1 MKIEA
6 FEIDIPEAD
15 LRDLHDRLVATRWPG
30 PAPSPA
36 WEDGPDLGFMQRLAA
51 YWRDGFDWRA
61 QERRLNA
68 LPQFMAALDGQDIHF
83 VHARG
88 EGSSPMPLIL
98 THGWPGSFLE
108 FEQILPMLTHPSLF
122 GGDAADAFDVVI
134 PSLPGFGFSPAPTRP
149 GTSPRRIA
157 GLWVEL
163 MRGLGYGR
171 FGVQGGDIGAG
182 VSVWAARLFPEAV
195 ASIHLNYI
203 PGSYQPPLSPDA
215 APLSWEEE
223 AFQFAAADWSKAEGA
238 YAHIHATRPQTLA
251 YALTDSPIGLAAW
264 LTEKYRAWS
273 DCEGD
278 LERVFDL
285 DHLLTTLSLYWFSGT
300 AGDAIRLYK
309 EGAADPLIFDRGE
322 RVAPPVSVALFPR
335 ELPMPPR
342 SWVERVF
349 DVQRWTPMAA
359 GGHFAAAE
367 QPERLAEDIRA
378 AMRTV
383 R

>member
-1 MKIEA
+1 MIEA
-6 FEIDIPEAD
+6 FQIDIPDAD
-15 LRDLHDRLVATRWPG
+15 LRDLHDRLAATRWPG
-30 PAPSPA
+30 PALSPA
-36 WEDGPDLGFMQRLAA
+36 WEDGSDLVFMKRLAA
-51 YWRDGFDWRA
+51 HWGDGFDWRA

-88 EGSSPMPLIL
+88 EGPSPMPLIL

-108 FEQILPMLTHPSLF
+108 FEQILPLLTHPSRF
-122 GGDAADAFDVVI
+122 GGDAADAFDIVI
-134 PSLPGFGFSPAPTRP
+134 PSLPGFGFSPAATRS

-195 ASIHLNYI
+195 AAIHLNYI
-203 PGSYQPPLSPDA
+203 PGSYQPPLSPEA
-215 APLSWEEE
+215 APLSREE
-223 AFQFAAADWSKAEGA
+223 AAFQPTAADWSKAEGA

-251 YALTDSPIGLAAW
+251 YVLTDSPIGLAAW
-264 LTEKYRAWS
+264 LIEKSQSWS
-273 DCEGD
+273 DCDGN

-285 DHLLTTLSLYWFSGT
+285 DHLLTTLSLYWFSGA
-300 AGDAIRLYK
+300 AGDAVRIYK
-309 EGAADPLIFDRGE
+309 EGALDPLVFHHGE
-322 RVAPPVSVALFPR
+322 RITSPLSVALFPR

-349 DVQRWTPMAA
+349 DVRRWTVMPA

-367 QPERLAEDIRA
+367 QPRVLAEDIRA